1 MMSGFSDRTC
11 FAIAVVLYGL
21 SAGYS
26 IFLLRREVR
35 HHNRL
40 NYFLLLAAFGFHT
53 AAMLLR
59 GFSLER
65 CPINNLYEA
74 TTFVAWTMTASYLAI
89 GIWSKLRFLG
99 AFAAPVLFAI
109 GIFALLTP
117 SDVGTAGK
125 PEFTGGWLTLHV
137 AMFALAYGAFGLSSV
152 AGLMYL
158 TQERDLKLHKIR
170 ALLSFMPPIQRLEL
184 VMRALLV
191 TGFVLLSGALVIS
204 VLFMQQQGRALT
216 ADFKILWSI
225 FVWALYFALILMR
238 WKFWRG
244 GRRFAWG
251 SIAAFAF
258 VLLTFWGSSL
268 MSPMHRP

>member
-1 MMSGFSDRTC
+1 VSGFTDRTC
-11 FAIAVVLYGL
+11 FAIAVVLYGI
-21 SAGYS
+21 SAAYS
-26 IFLLRREVR
+26 IFLLRREMR
-35 HHNRL
+35 QHNRL
-40 NYFLLLAAFGFHT
+40 NYFFLLGAFGFHT
-53 AAMLLR
+53 AAMLMR

-74 TTFVAWTMTASYLAI
+74 TMFVAWTMTAAYLVI
-89 GIWSKLRFLG
+89 GLIPRLRFLG
-99 AFAAPVLFAI
+99 AFAAPWLFAI
-109 GIFALLTP
+109 GVFALLTP
-117 SDVGTAGK
+117 KDVGSPGH
-125 PEFTGGWLTLHV
+125 PEFSGGWLTLHV

-158 TQERDLKLHKIR
+158 AQERDLKLHKSR
-170 ALLSFMPPIQRLEL
+170 ALSSFMPPITRLEL
-184 VMRALLV
+184 ILRSLLIA
-191 TGFVLLSGALVIS
+191 GFVLLTGALLVS
-204 VLFMQQQGRALT
+204 AAFMRQQGHSLT

-225 FVWALYFALILMR
+225 FVWALYLALIVMR

-268 MSPMHRP
+268 MSPLHRP